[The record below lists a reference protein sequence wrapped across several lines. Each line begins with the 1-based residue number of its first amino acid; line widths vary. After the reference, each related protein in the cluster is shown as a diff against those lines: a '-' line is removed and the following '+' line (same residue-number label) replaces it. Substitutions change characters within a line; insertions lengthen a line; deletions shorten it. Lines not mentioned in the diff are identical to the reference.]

1 LDCFTVKNIVMSS
14 VTNTSNIPTPLPFST
29 GLSDDML
36 LYVSQFLGIDDQESM
51 SNTNVSTNALLGD
64 MNDAIEKR
72 RAIEKDAIET
82 LLKSNIDACLVDGG
96 SFPPRAFR
104 IDMLTAY
111 LNQFGIYDESIIDEN
126 GVFKNDPI
134 YTSENLDLLKHAITL
149 VPEKAF
155 AVGMKMVTADKN
167 EPEVEPED
175 EDYDTRYDYMYH
187 ELINSHG
194 YRVIIVAENM
204 PGRTFMFIGFPNVLI
219 LGPNVTRILDR
230 EYWDNESLETVIMT
244 DSVTS
249 IGHAAFANCENLVN
263 VHMSSSID
271 SIRSSAFQGCQ
282 NLVSIK
288 IPELVTKIESNTFTG
303 CRKLVSISIPTS
315 VTSIEAHAFSGC
327 RGLVDVGIPDSVT
340 TLKTSIFNDC
350 WSLEKIRLPSS
361 ITRIDTSMF
370 LNCKSLRTVLM
381 SSSVRV
387 IQSFAFYGCDSLE
400 SITCYDSDEEGWCA
414 YVPKSVRS
422 VGSKAFM
429 MCPLESEVKKCD
441 VPYY

>member
-1 LDCFTVKNIVMSS
+1 MDCLTAKNVVMSS
-14 VTNTSNIPTPLPFST
+14 VTNTSNISTPTPFSPPFSA
-29 GLSDDML
+29 GLPDDML
-36 LYVSQFLGIDDQESM
+36 RYVSQFLGIDDQESM
-51 SNTNVSTNALLGD
+51 SNTNVSTNAILGE

-82 LLKSNIDACLVDGG
+82 LIKSHIDSYIADGG
-96 SFPPRAFR
+96 SFPSRVFR
-104 IDMLTAY
+104 FALLTAY
-111 LNQFGIYDESIIDEN
+111 LNQFGIYDDSIIDEN

-134 YTSENLDLLKHAITL
+134 YTSDNLDLLMPSITL
-149 VPEKAF
+149 TPEKAF
-155 AVGMKMVTADKN
+155 AVGMKMVADYEIEAEDDDGVFKLSNSDGFRVVLVSKN
-167 EPEVEPED
+167 IPESIYTSV
-175 EDYDTRYDYMYH
+175 
-187 ELINSHG
+187 G
-194 YRVIIVAENM
+194 Y
-204 PGRTFMFIGFPNVLI
+204 PNALI
-219 LGPNVTRILDR
+219 LGPNVTRVLNR
-230 EYWDNESLETVIMT
+230 EYWRSDHLETVIMS

-249 IGHAAFANCENLVN
+249 IGHGAFANCDNLVN
-263 VHMSSSID
+263 VRMSSSID

-303 CRKLVSISIPTS
+303 CRKLVSISIPKS
-315 VTSIEAHAFSGC
+315 VTSIESHAFSGC